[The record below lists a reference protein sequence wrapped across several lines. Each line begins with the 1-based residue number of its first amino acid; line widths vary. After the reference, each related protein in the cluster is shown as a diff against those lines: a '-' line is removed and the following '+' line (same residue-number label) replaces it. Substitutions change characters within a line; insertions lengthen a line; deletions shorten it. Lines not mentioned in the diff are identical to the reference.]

1 MPNVQTAIVVGADY
15 KIQPTMGLIDLI
27 NHLLNFVAPALFVG
41 TLLALA
47 SPIFMQKGSAAL
59 SLYAQAAINSI
70 AGVVA
75 LSLGLWFFG
84 RDGKMASY
92 AAMVL
97 GCALSQGFL
106 RK

>member
-1 MPNVQTAIVVGADY
+1 
-15 KIQPTMGLIDLI
+15 MGLFDLI
-27 NHLLNFVAPALFVG
+27 NHLLNFAAPALCVG
-41 TLLALA
+41 VVLALV
-47 SPIFMQKGSAAL
+47 SPVFMQNRSAAL

-70 AGVVA
+70 AGLVA

-92 AAMVL
+92 AAMLV
-97 GCALSQGFL
+97 CCVLSQGFL